1 MPAADVLIVGAG
13 PSGLA
18 CARRLAESG
27 RRPLVLEA
35 GDRIGGRLGSRVIDD
50 HVCDLGFQ
58 VSMSNYHRLEALV
71 PRDSV
76 PRHAFVPGAIVVTA
90 DRRFRV
96 VDPAREPLSAL
107 GAWWNGLLGL
117 PDLLGAVRAR
127 SAARRAMK
135 GESPEGSA
143 RDWIASAGF
152 TPRFVDAFLR
162 PFFGGVMLDEELEV
176 PAGRLL
182 RTIHRF
188 ATGDAEL
195 PTGGMQA
202 LADGLAAPV
211 REDIRLHTTV
221 ATVDPEGVTLHD
233 GSRLDAGE
241 IVVATPFDV
250 AARLLSSIGE
260 VTTTGRWSGT
270 IAVHFSSPRPVLDE
284 PIIVLNGRPHG
295 ELNLVCSPTS
305 VAPSLAPEGRH
316 TVLASLRPSTDLPE
330 TIDVA
335 SIRREAADLLGVP
348 DDDWI
353 HLATDRIPDALP
365 RPDAEVAGRLPAN
378 IHLAG
383 DWQVEPSIDEALAA
397 GLAVADRILEGSAA

>member
-96 VDPAREPLSAL
+96 VDPAREPLSAF

-143 RDWIASAGF
+143 RDWIATAGF

-162 PFFGGVMLDEELEV
+162 PFFGGVML
-176 PAGRLL
+176 
-182 RTIHRF
+182 
-188 ATGDAEL
+188 DAEL

-316 TVLASLRPSTDLPE
+316 MVLASLRPSTDLPE

-365 RPDAEVAGRLPAN
+365 RPDAEVAGGLPTN